1 LAFFGWRQRWASSP
15 PIPIFGLASLWNF
28 RILSVNKKGQE
39 LTATVPDLELVLRF
53 RETADAD
60 CFTELFFRHRK
71 RVYLACLRF
80 FPDVGTAEDVTQE
93 TFLRAYTKLRQF
105 QGGSFEA
112 WLVQIAK
119 NACID
124 HWRRVRMET
133 ELDNAESTVA
143 SPGKS
148 LEEHSDLRFAAERL
162 QEEMKGLAPDQRR
175 CLEMKIEGYSYDE
188 TAARTGLSVDA
199 VKSHLQN
206 GRRMLW
212 LRMEGVLS
220 RLK

>member
-1 LAFFGWRQRWASSP
+1 M
-15 PIPIFGLASLWNF
+15 
-28 RILSVNKKGQE
+28 
-39 LTATVPDLELVLRF
+39 TATITDLDLVIRF
-53 RETADAD
+53 RETGDAQS
-60 CFTELFFRHRK
+60 FTELFVRHRK

-80 FPDVGTAEDVTQE
+80 FSDVGTAEDVTQE
-93 TFLRAYTKLRQF
+93 TFLRAYTKLKQF
-105 QGGSFEA
+105 EGGSFEA

-133 ELDNAESTVA
+133 ELDKVESTLP

-148 LEEHSDLRFAAERL
+148 LEEHSDLRFAAEKL
-162 QEEMKGLAPDQRR
+162 HKEMEDLAPDQRL
-175 CLEMKIEGYSYDE
+175 CLEMKIEGYSYEE
-188 TAARTGLSVDA
+188 TAARTGLSVQS